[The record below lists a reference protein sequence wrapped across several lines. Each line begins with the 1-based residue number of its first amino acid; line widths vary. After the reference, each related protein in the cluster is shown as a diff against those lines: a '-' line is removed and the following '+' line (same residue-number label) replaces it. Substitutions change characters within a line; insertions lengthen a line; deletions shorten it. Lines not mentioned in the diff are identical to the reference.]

1 MPAPVILA
9 AVGARTGRRWLG
21 AGVSLLLVLV
31 VPAAVFLLLFIGSA
45 PSSSAQTCGTPG
57 TGTVEGTTLSESAK
71 ANAAV
76 IAAEGI
82 RAGVGTRGVIIAL
95 AAALQES
102 GLENLNYGDRDS
114 LGLFQQRPSAGWG
127 TPEQIRTPN
136 LSAQAFYGVAT
147 HTNNRGL
154 TDIPGWSTMPL
165 TQAAQAVQVS
175 AFPDAYAKWE
185 PLATDLATQLVGNVP
200 ISVTTPTSTATPTIG
215 PGENC
220 YPGVGATVSG
230 DWANPLPAGSYTL
243 SSPFG
248 PRFHPIYH
256 EWRMHNGQ
264 DMAAPEGTQIFAA
277 CNGAVIF
284 TGMSGGAGNLT
295 AIDCGGGV
303 QTRYMHQSRITVNV
317 GQPVKAGDPIGLVG
331 NTGASTGAHLH
342 FEVVIG
348 GTAVDPVPFM
358 ARQGITL

>member
-1 MPAPVILA
+1 MKKTLACGIAVLVVLLGMPMLA
-9 AVGARTGRRWLG
+9 AVFI
-21 AGVSLLLVLV
+21 VS
-31 VPAAVFLLLFIGSA
+31 GSA
-45 PSSSAQTCGTPG
+45 A
-57 TGTVEGTTLSESAK
+57 
-71 ANAAV
+71 
-76 IAAEGI
+76 AAEAVRCTAVAMPATGEW
-82 RAGVGTRGVIIAL
+82 RPP
-95 AAALQES
+95 
-102 GLENLNYGDRDS
+102 
-114 LGLFQQRPSAGWG
+114 FQQAYTVGS
-127 TPEQIRTPN
+127 
-136 LSAQAFYGVAT
+136 
-147 HTNNRGL
+147 RG
-154 TDIPGWSTMPL
+154 
-165 TQAAQAVQVS
+165 
-175 AFPDAYAKWE
+175 
-185 PLATDLATQLVGNVP
+185 
-200 ISVTTPTSTATPTIG
+200 
-215 PGENC
+215 
-220 YPGVGATVSG
+220 
-230 DWANPLPAGSYTL
+230 
-243 SSPFG
+243 FG
-248 PRFHPIYH
+248 QQYHPIYH